1 MVLGED
7 VSDVRSHRDLIA
19 WQKAVKLALDVYSIT
34 KLFPESEKFGLVS
47 QLRRACVSV
56 PSNIAEG
63 YGRGATNDYIR
74 FLRTARG
81 SVYEVDTQLLIASR
95 LGYLSAEKFEELESQ
110 LNECSRILVGLIRS
124 LEDRSGADVK

>member
-1 MVLGED
+1 M
-7 VSDVRSHRDLIA
+7 
-19 WQKAVKLALDVYSIT
+19 KLALDVYSIT
-34 KLFPESEKFGLVS
+34 KSFPESEMFGLVS

-63 YGRGATNDYIR
+63 YGRGATNDDIR

-81 SVYEVDTQLLIASR
+81 SLYEVDAQLLIASR
-95 LGYLSAEKFEELESQ
+95 LGIVSAEKFEELESQ
-110 LNECSRILVGLIRS
+110 LNECSRILVGLVRS